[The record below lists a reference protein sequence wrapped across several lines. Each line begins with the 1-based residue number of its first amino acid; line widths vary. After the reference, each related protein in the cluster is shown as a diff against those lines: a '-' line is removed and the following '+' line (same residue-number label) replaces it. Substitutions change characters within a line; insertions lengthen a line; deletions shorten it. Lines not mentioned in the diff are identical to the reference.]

1 MSIITRFLT
10 VIKEPEFKLARDL
23 TAMAIADGQI
33 TPEEKEAM
41 STLCHLEGID
51 EAHLLEVLR
60 GDYDQTNEEMP
71 KTRQG
76 KEMYLRDIIKLI
88 GADGYS
94 APQEIYLFQI
104 IASRMGLSQ
113 MEVVGIFLSTATRR
127 YFKGDIGA
135 KVLHSFLKNHI
146 DPKGRSERENRECL
160 HSIYESVAIHTE
172 KLQDEKDDQDLLRQN
187 LAHATETFM
196 ENRII
201 MKEFKDLNLDFPK
214 MLKEEEL
221 RTYKRFV
228 KIT

>member
-1 MSIITRFLT
+1 M
-10 VIKEPEFKLARDL
+10 
-23 TAMAIADGQI
+23 
-33 TPEEKEAM
+33 
-41 STLCHLEGID
+41 
-51 EAHLLEVLR
+51 
-60 GDYDQTNEEMP
+60 
-71 KTRQG
+71 
-76 KEMYLRDIIKLI
+76 RDIIKLI

-172 KLQDEKDDQDLLRQN
+172 RLQDEKDDQDLLRQK

-221 RTYKRFV
+221 RTYKRFC
-228 KIT
+228 

>member
-1 MSIITRFLT
+1 
-10 VIKEPEFKLARDL
+10 
-23 TAMAIADGQI
+23 
-33 TPEEKEAM
+33 
-41 STLCHLEGID
+41 
-51 EAHLLEVLR
+51 
-60 GDYDQTNEEMP
+60 
-71 KTRQG
+71 
-76 KEMYLRDIIKLI
+76 
-88 GADGYS
+88 
-94 APQEIYLFQI
+94 
-104 IASRMGLSQ
+104 MGLSQ

-172 KLQDEKDDQDLLRQN
+172 RLQDEKDDQDLLRQN

>member
-1 MSIITRFLT
+1 MSIITKLLS
-10 VIKEPEFKLARDL
+10 VITEPEFKLARDL

-33 TPEEKEAM
+33 TSEEKEAM

-51 EAHLLEVLR
+51 EAHLLEALR
-60 GDYDQTNEEMP
+60 GNYDQANEEMP
-71 KTRQG
+71 KTPQG
-76 KEMYLRDIIKLI
+76 KEKYLRDIIKLI

-160 HSIYESVAIHTE
+160 HSIYESVAI
-172 KLQDEKDDQDLLRQN
+172 Q
-187 LAHATETFM
+187 
-196 ENRII
+196 
-201 MKEFKDLNLDFPK
+201 FKDMNLDFPK

-221 RTYKRFV
+221 RTYKRFC
-228 KIT
+228 

>member
-1 MSIITRFLT
+1 MSIITKLLS
-10 VIKEPEFKLARDL
+10 VITEPEFKLARDL

-33 TPEEKEAM
+33 TSEEKEAM

-51 EAHLLEVLR
+51 EAHLLEALR
-60 GDYDQTNEEMP
+60 GNYDQANEEMP
-71 KTRQG
+71 KTPRG

-160 HSIYESVAIHTE
+160 HSIYESVAITCHTDIYGE
-172 KLQDEKDDQDLLRQN
+172 
-187 LAHATETFM
+187 
-196 ENRII
+196 
-201 MKEFKDLNLDFPK
+201 
-214 MLKEEEL
+214 
-221 RTYKRFV
+221 
-228 KIT
+228 

>member
-1 MSIITRFLT
+1 M
-10 VIKEPEFKLARDL
+10 
-23 TAMAIADGQI
+23 
-33 TPEEKEAM
+33 
-41 STLCHLEGID
+41 
-51 EAHLLEVLR
+51 
-60 GDYDQTNEEMP
+60 
-71 KTRQG
+71 
-76 KEMYLRDIIKLI
+76 RDIIKLI

-172 KLQDEKDDQDLLRQN
+172 RLQDEKDDQDLLRQK